1 MKDEKDYTY
10 RSIRDER
17 RYGVTWYSAL
27 WTVLRPVMV
36 GAAVLV
42 LVTGICMTVWNKLY
56 GEFAAPA
63 DTADASEV
71 AFEIT
76 SGQSL
81 NRVAKKE
88 EPTVKDSENGMI
100 PDFLT

>member
-56 GEFAAPA
+56 GEFAAPV
-63 DTADASEV
+63 DTKDNTGYT
-71 AFEIT
+71 FEIT

-81 NRVAKKE
+81 NRVSANLE
-88 EPTVKDSENGMI
+88 ESGLIRSKTVFKYKS
-100 PDFLT
+100 